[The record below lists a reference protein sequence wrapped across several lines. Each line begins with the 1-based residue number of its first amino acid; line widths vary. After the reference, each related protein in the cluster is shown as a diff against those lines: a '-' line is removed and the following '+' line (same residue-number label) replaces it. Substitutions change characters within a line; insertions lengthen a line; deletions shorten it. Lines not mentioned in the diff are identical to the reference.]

1 MSIRIN
7 ILNQN
12 LDAFQVISQ
21 KRVKVFIPD
30 LPTGYQIT
38 GEGITFRP
46 FVEVKTITEL
56 NTLISPTAPA
66 GYSTGNKLVAYDM
79 VYNSLVALLSEPS
92 IESLYLRFSG
102 DSGKIWN
109 ESDEDD
115 ALPIL
120 PEVYG
125 YQYIYM
131 LYSGAKAKEYDDVD
145 GKQVYDKYDN
155 FYEYIN
161 GNLAGALNYKKEYDN
176 TLLYSNIYA
185 PKYIEGL
192 DETIDWKK
200 DIKEKIKEFTIT
212 YLNENLTP
220 VEKANLANTFL
231 GNVRLEDSLHL
242 FFVNYFEEGNLLP
255 SATVALIKAV
265 RLLRD
270 GKPYLSI
277 AGQENLIWNEQS
289 TGEVAI
295 QLSKK
300 ENDKLREIGVNVL
313 ETKRN
318 IGTYFTSYNTAAQ
331 IFPDKRANVIALK
344 LYLKEAFILFLDQ
357 FRQQPNI
364 AKTWRIVENSLKVE
378 MNKLL
383 NAGAINAVG
392 VDCGLGSTMTRQD
405 ILEGRLIARVVY
417 RPIMLID
424 DIALNIVVT
433 TEEVNVYFDTN
444 LGIGGSV

>member
-12 LDAFQVISQ
+12 LDAFQVIGQ

-109 ESDEDD
+109 ESDAED

-131 LYSGAKAKEYDDVD
+131 LYSGAKAKEYD
-145 GKQVYDKYDN
+145 GGQQVYDIYDN

-161 GNLAGALNYKKEYDN
+161 GNLEGALNYKKEYDN
-176 TLLYSNIYA
+176 TLLYSTEPA
-185 PKYIEGL
+185 L
-192 DETIDWKK
+192 
-200 DIKEKIKEFTIT
+200 
-212 YLNENLTP
+212 
-220 VEKANLANTFL
+220 VSSL
-231 GNVRLEDSLHL
+231 GGA
-242 FFVNYFEEGNLLP
+242 FP
-255 SATVALIKAV
+255 S
-265 RLLRD
+265 
-270 GKPYLSI
+270 
-277 AGQENLIWNEQS
+277 
-289 TGEVAI
+289 
-295 QLSKK
+295 
-300 ENDKLREIGVNVL
+300 
-313 ETKRN
+313 
-318 IGTYFTSYNTAAQ
+318 
-331 IFPDKRANVIALK
+331 
-344 LYLKEAFILFLDQ
+344 
-357 FRQQPNI
+357 
-364 AKTWRIVENSLKVE
+364 
-378 MNKLL
+378 
-383 NAGAINAVG
+383 
-392 VDCGLGSTMTRQD
+392 
-405 ILEGRLIARVVY
+405 
-417 RPIMLID
+417 
-424 DIALNIVVT
+424 
-433 TEEVNVYFDTN
+433 
-444 LGIGGSV
+444 

>member
-21 KRVKVFIPD
+21 KKVKVFIPD
-30 LPTGYQIT
+30 LPEGYQIAD
-38 GEGITFRP
+38 EGITFKP

-56 NTLISPTAPA
+56 NTLISPIAPIE
-66 GYSTGNKLVAYDM
+66 YSTGNKLIAYDM
-79 VYNSLVALLSEPS
+79 VYNSLVALLSEPA
-92 IESLYLRFSG
+92 IESIYLRFSG
-102 DSGKIWN
+102 DSGRIWN
-109 ESDEDD
+109 ESDSGN

-131 LYSGAKAKEYDDVD
+131 LYSGAKAKVYDE
-145 GKQVYDKYDN
+145 GQQVFDKYDN

-161 GNLAGALNYKKEYDN
+161 GNLEGTLNYKKEYDN

-185 PKYIEGL
+185 PKYIEEL
-192 DETIDWKK
+192 DDTEDWKK
-200 DIKEKIKEFTIT
+200 DIREKIKEFTVT

-255 SATVALIKAV
+255 SATVALIKAA
-265 RLLRD
+265 RLLRE

-300 ENDKLREIGVNVL
+300 ENDKLREIGLNVL

-331 IFPDKRANVIALK
+331 IFPDKRANVISLK
-344 LYLKEAFILFLDQ
+344 LYLREAFILFLDQ

-383 NAGAINAVG
+383 NVGAINAVG

-417 RPIMLID
+417 RPVMLID
-424 DIALNIVVT
+424 DIALNIIVT
-433 TEEVNVYFDTN
+433 TEEVNIYFDTN